1 MPVSIG
7 RTPPFLTAGG
17 DVLPGSIAEVAAWRI
32 GGIDQWVMVRGR
44 SLDNPVLILLHG
56 GPGSS
61 ETASYRA
68 FNADLEAAFTV
79 VYWDQRGAG
88 RTFDPATPLETMT
101 IDHFVLDLDELVDR
115 VLARTGKPHV
125 TLLGHSWGS
134 VLGVIY
140 AQRFPGKVRAYVGVG
155 QVADMAASETASYEF
170 VLARAKERGPARAV
184 KQLLALGPPPHTIE
198 QLLVQRR
205 WLTSMGGSMGRNLTM
220 ARLIWRGLRTPEA
233 SLWDLVRLGRGA
245 VFSLKPLWPQ
255 LMASHLR
262 TEVPRLSMP
271 VFFLLG
277 RLDMQV
283 AAPVSAAYFEALE
296 APHKELVWFEES
308 GHMVPFE
315 EPERFNQVMIDAVR
329 PHTIQAAPRA
339 P

>member
-7 RTPPFLTAGG
+7 RTPPFRTAGG
-17 DVLPGSIAEVAAWRI
+17 DVLPGSIAEVGAWRI
-32 GGIDQWVMVRGR
+32 GGIDQWVMIRGR
-44 SLDNPVLILLHG
+44 NLDNPVIVLLHG

-61 ETASYRA
+61 ETAFFRA
-68 FNADLEAAFTV
+68 FNAELENAFTL

-88 RTFDPATPLETMT
+88 RTFDPATPPETMT
-101 IDHFVLDLDELVDR
+101 VDRFGLDLDELVDR
-115 VLARTGKPHV
+115 VLARTGKRQV

-134 VLGVIY
+134 GLGVLY
-140 AQRFPGKVRAYVGVG
+140 ADRFPGKVRAYVGIG
-155 QVADMAASETASYEF
+155 QVADMAASEVASYEF
-170 VLARAKERGPARAV
+170 ALARARERGPARAV
-184 KQLLALGPPPHTIE
+184 KQLLGIGPPPHTIE

-205 WLTSMGGSMGRNLTM
+205 WLTTMGGSMGRNLTM

-233 SLWDLVRLGRGA
+233 SLWDLVRLARGA
-245 VFSLKPLWPQ
+245 VFSLKHLWPQ

-262 TEVPRLSMP
+262 ADVPGLKMP

-283 AAPVSAAYFEALE
+283 AAPVSAAYFDALE
-296 APHKELVWFEES
+296 APHKELIWFEES

-315 EPERFNQVMIDAVR
+315 DPERFNRVMIDTVR
-329 PHTIQAAPRA
+329 PFTA
-339 P
+339 